1 MRHAAKRPCPTN
13 LASFAPGV
21 APLHRFRA
29 TANEARLAVRLACS
43 RGRHQSDPVSERAGS
58 VVKTHLMGHQHLIA
72 YFGRRLP
79 AVGVRRRLLDRLL
92 PSRLVTLQPPALSFV
107 CSLSRGTP
115 CSGGRRRVALFVRVN
130 FSNRCR
136 THRAKWDWFDG
147 VCRGK
152 MVSFPWLWIMGPT
165 IKLLESEFHCK

>member
-1 MRHAAKRPCPTN
+1 VVRAMRRAAKRPCPTN

-43 RGRHQSDPVSERAGS
+43 RGRHRHQSDPVSERAGS

-92 PSRLVTLQPPALSFV
+92 PSRLVTLQPPR
-107 CSLSRGTP
+107 LSRF
-115 CSGGRRRVALFVRVN
+115 FVRSLAAPLAQGHAGEWLFLLGLIFQTHVEPTVQN
-130 FSNRCR
+130 ETDLIRC
-136 THRAKWDWFDG
+136 FYM
-147 VCRGK
+147 GK
-152 MVSFPWLWIMGPT
+152 MVSFPWL
-165 IKLLESEFHCK
+165 